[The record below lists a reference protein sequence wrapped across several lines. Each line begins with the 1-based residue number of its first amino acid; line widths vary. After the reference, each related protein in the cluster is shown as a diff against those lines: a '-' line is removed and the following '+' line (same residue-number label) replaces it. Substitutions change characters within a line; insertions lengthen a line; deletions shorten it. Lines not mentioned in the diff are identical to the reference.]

1 MDLQIGDRLLVT
13 DPGPGCQRRLCRVVD
28 ARGPGRSG
36 PYVVLRYDTG
46 REELLDP
53 DSELR
58 VAIVPEQELVQASSC
73 GPRRRHRPLPRLRNR
88 VPADA

>member
-13 DPGPGCQRRLCRVVD
+13 DPDPGHQRRLCRVVD

-53 DSELR
+53 DGELR
-58 VAIVPEQELVQASSC
+58 VAIVPEQGLVEPSSC
-73 GPRRRHRPLPRLRNR
+73 EPRRRHRSLPRRRNR
-88 VPADA
+88 VSADT